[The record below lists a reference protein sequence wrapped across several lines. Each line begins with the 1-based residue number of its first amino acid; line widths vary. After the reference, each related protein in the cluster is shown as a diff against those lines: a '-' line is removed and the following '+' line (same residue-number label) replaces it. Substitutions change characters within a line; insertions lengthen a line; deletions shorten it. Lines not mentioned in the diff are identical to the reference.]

1 MPSNDFQKQLSKLR
15 RDKKILWLGVLFFVL
30 VVLWILVGIF
40 ATTKTSSITPA
51 QRELA
56 KSFVPRLESKV
67 FEEILQKQMYDEGDL
82 GLFPIYVIQKNEV
95 DGSTGKVD
103 IMQQFVLVIEE
114 VAISSAS
121 ATATASIND
130 ETDESTIS
138 GSVVEETTDLPTQS
152 TDDGSQ

>member
-114 VAISSAS
+114 VAVSSAS
-121 ATATASIND
+121 ATTSASIND

-138 GSVVEETTDLPTQS
+138 GSVVEETTDSAIQS
-152 TDDGSQ
+152 TDDGLQ

>member
-56 KSFVPRLESKV
+56 KSFVPRLESRV
-67 FEEILQKQMYDEGDL
+67 FEEIMQKQLYDEGAL
-82 GLFPIYVIQKNEV
+82 GLFPIYVLQKNEA

-103 IMQQFVLVIEE
+103 IMQQFVLVVEE
-114 VAISSAS
+114 VMSFDVGTPSP
-121 ATATASIND
+121 TATASG
-130 ETDESTIS
+130 EASEATS
-138 GSVVEETTDLPTQS
+138 GAVVEEATAPATTDL
-152 TDDGSQ
+152 